1 MSPLAGTLVTLA
13 GTPDDAS
20 IVDVHLA
27 TTARLAADTVAGVD
41 YASITAWRG
50 RDYTTVAA
58 SSELA
63 RAVDQAQ
70 YPEHAGPCVR
80 AAETGTPVAV
90 PDVAATMSWPR
101 FYQTALDLG
110 LHASLSVPL
119 FAGSGTP
126 IAVLNLYGRDA
137 AAMLP
142 LMAGVRLIY
151 AGHQLPEHSWPDGI
165 DTGGQ
170 QLLTGLAQALAVRA
184 TVQRAVGVI
193 MARDELDADEAYL
206 RLRVRAAEADV
217 SLAHAAEALSG

>member
-1 MSPLAGTLVTLA
+1 MSPLAVTLVTLA

-27 TTARLAADTVAGVD
+27 TVARWAADTVAGVD

-50 RDYTTVAA
+50 RGYTTVAA
-58 SSELA
+58 SSDLA

-70 YPEHAGPCVR
+70 YPDHAGPCVR

-101 FYQTALDLG
+101 FYQAAHDLG
-110 LHASLSVPL
+110 LQASLSVPL
-119 FAGSGTP
+119 FAGSGAP

-137 AAMLP
+137 AAMVP
-142 LMAGVRLIY
+142 LIAAVRRLY
-151 AGHQLPEHSWPDGI
+151 ADQQLPDGL

-184 TVQRAVGVI
+184 TVQRAVGVL
-193 MARDELDADEAYL
+193 MARDELKADEAYL
-206 RLRVRAAEADV
+206 RLRVRAAEAGV
-217 SLAHAAEALSG
+217 SLADVAEALAE